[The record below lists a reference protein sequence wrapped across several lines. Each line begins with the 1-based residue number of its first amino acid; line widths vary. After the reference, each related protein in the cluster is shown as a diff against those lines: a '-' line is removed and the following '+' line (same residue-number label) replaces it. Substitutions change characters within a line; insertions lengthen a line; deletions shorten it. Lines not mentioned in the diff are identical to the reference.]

1 MLNHWGTVCVDS
13 IGIQLF
19 RGKLSEKV
27 HPTINPE
34 KLCGWF
40 WVHCSSEKFERMA
53 REAMNVCLP
62 VLKESNKSK
71 VWQLQCQEQ
80 CFDHLHITFRGYRV
94 HILSDSLSRK
104 SCIRLPLQL
113 YNHLYKPLNFGVR
126 NLWLKIKSNG
136 PLILCEAVK
145 FVGMGGELP

>member
-1 MLNHWGTVCVDS
+1 MPNHWGTVCVDS